1 MKTRS
6 RKQKTENDTPKVLM
20 RTPLLYESHMHTP
33 LCRHAQGEPEE
44 YAAHAEKRGLKGII
58 ITCHNPLPDGLAQG
72 SRMYPEQWEEYL
84 ELIERARAAWAGRI
98 DIRAGLEADYFPGLE
113 SFTEKQIAS
122 APLHHVLG
130 SVHPHIGDYRA
141 RYYPGDDFSYQKT
154 YFQHLAQA
162 AETGLFDTLAHP
174 DLIKNTVAEQWDVAL
189 IFPEIQRALDR
200 IAETGVAMEL
210 NTSGLNKAVP
220 QMNPGPEILREM
232 RKRDIPVV
240 IGADAHVPQRVAA
253 DYEKALELLEAAG
266 YEKISFFLERKRQD
280 VAIADARASLKEVK
294 PE

>member
-1 MKTRS
+1 
-6 RKQKTENDTPKVLM
+6 M

-130 SVHPHIGDYRA
+130 SVHPHIGDYRSC
-141 RYYPGDDFSYQKT
+141 YYPGDDFSYQKT

-189 IFPEIQRALDR
+189 IFPEIQRVLDR

-210 NTSGLNKAVP
+210 NTSGLNKVVP
-220 QMNPGPEILREM
+220 EMNPGPEILRAM
-232 RKRDIPVV
+232 REREIPVV
-240 IGADAHVPQRVAA
+240 IGADAHVPGRVAA